1 MKTVGSILKK
11 AREEKGLSHKEIF
24 QAIKIHPRF
33 LKALEGGDW
42 SVFFGGVHA
51 KGFLRNYAEYLGL
64 NLDEVSAF
72 FRREYDEKENSKKIK
87 SAIKPLS
94 APRLV
99 ATPGLVLA
107 TATAVFVT
115 LFFGYIIYQYRS
127 FAGAPILILDQPSTD
142 LTVSDPLLN
151 VVGRTDPDAA
161 IFLNGQEIS
170 TGERGTF
177 SAHITLAEGVNTL
190 NFIAKNKLGKENKVS
205 RTVVVRPEPPSATS
219 QRQVQGGS
227 EAAEVAGIE
236 ATESAKTKVYEGLE
250 IELRIG
256 PNAAWTSIEADGSEV
271 FEGVIAAG
279 VSKIFSAKE
288 KIFLKS
294 GNAGSTKVFVNG
306 EEQEPLGDEGKVVEH
321 EYSR

>member
-11 AREEKGLSHKEIF
+11 AREEKSLSHKEIF
-24 QAIKIHPRF
+24 QVIKIHPRF
-33 LKALEGGDW
+33 LKALEEGDW
-42 SVFFGGVHA
+42 SIFSGGVHA
-51 KGFLRNYAEYLGL
+51 KGFLKNYAEYLGL
-64 NLDEVSAF
+64 GIDEVLAF
-72 FRREYDEKENSKKIK
+72 FRREYDEEKNNKKIR
-87 SAIKPLS
+87 SATKPLS

-99 ATPGLVLA
+99 VTPGLVLA
-107 TATAVFVT
+107 AATAVFVT
-115 LFFGYIIYQYRS
+115 LFFSYIIYQYRS
-127 FAGAPILILDQPSTD
+127 FAGAPILILDQPRTD

-205 RTVVVRPEPPSATS
+205 RTVVVRPEPPSAK
-219 QRQVQGGS
+219 GGS

-250 IELRIG
+250 VEVQIG
-256 PNAAWTSIEADGSEV
+256 PNAAWISIEADGSEV
-271 FEGVIAAG
+271 FEGVLAAG
-279 VSKIFSAKE
+279 VSKKFSAQE

-294 GNAGSTKVFVNG
+294 GNAGSTKILVNG
-306 EEQEPLGDEGKVVEH
+306 EEEESLGDEGKVVEH